1 MLSRWVPAI
10 DERFLL
16 ISWREGAG
24 EERGFG
30 HRSGNFTAGVP
41 GRGCRCMAA
50 YLPVAVKRRCF
61 ETASYIARNSGF
73 PGGME
78 AQRMV
83 DGLSVMSRRWPCRL
97 PMDVRRAQ
105 KAWGSHTYE
114 RDEVKSKDVR
124 CPVIGPQSLRAGPAL
139 LSKDLANIRISV
151 PPFAPTA
158 STLQTHALPQDKAH
172 TLEHY
177 TPS

>member
-1 MLSRWVPAI
+1 
-10 DERFLL
+10 
-16 ISWREGAG
+16 
-24 EERGFG
+24 
-30 HRSGNFTAGVP
+30 
-41 GRGCRCMAA
+41 
-50 YLPVAVKRRCF
+50 
-61 ETASYIARNSGF
+61 
-73 PGGME
+73 
-78 AQRMV
+78 MV
-83 DGLSVMSRRWPCRL
+83 YGLSVMSRRWPCRL

-105 KAWGSHTYE
+105 KAWESHTYE

-124 CPVIGPQSLRAGPAL
+124 CPVIGPQSLRAGPVL